1 MQVTDFFI
9 SNEEQV
15 RELNVTFLNC
25 SDPGSSLGSLQ
36 HCCSNAGITINPIMG
51 TGEAIL

>member
-15 RELNVTFLNC
+15 RELNVTFC

-36 HCCSNAGITINPIMG
+36 HCCSNAGITINQIMG